1 MKHAI
6 VILLLIVSIT
16 VQAQMPDWAMMKDR
30 EGNTYYFDKSGKIY
44 TDENIEPAYKA
55 VANDEL
61 EYYTSKV
68 KTLWKAG
75 YRKQALTIA
84 KSIMALQETSQ
95 HVINGKKDIAAF
107 LRENQMKHGN
117 RFVDISRE
125 AWLYLTREGS
135 RMYLFNDKVPY
146 IVSIAGNAEVISAK
160 SLDSLQY
167 SQTVLRTGIR
177 FTQTKGFDAI
187 MTIAAE
193 SFAGT
198 IESITVLQQHW
209 KNVALDTF
217 QRTLIK
223 SNDSMALYSFIT
235 GDALQLVGLELLIIK
250 ENRGYMVRI
259 FTTQERFNQYKGEI
273 SAIIDGFSTP

>member
-6 VILLLIVSIT
+6 VILLLIVSIP

-44 TDENIEPAYKA
+44 TDENIKPAYKA
-55 VANDEL
+55 VAKDEL

-84 KSIMALQETSQ
+84 KSIMALRETSQ

-125 AWLYLTREGS
+125 AWLYLTREDN

-177 FTQTKGFDAI
+177 FTPTKGYDAI

-198 IESITVLQQHW
+198 IESVNVLQQHW
-209 KNVALDTF
+209 KNVAFDTF

-235 GDALQLVGLELLIIK
+235 ADALQLVGLELFMIK

-259 FTTQERFNQYKGEI
+259 FTTKERFNQYKDDI
-273 SAIIDGFSTP
+273 AAIIDGFSTP